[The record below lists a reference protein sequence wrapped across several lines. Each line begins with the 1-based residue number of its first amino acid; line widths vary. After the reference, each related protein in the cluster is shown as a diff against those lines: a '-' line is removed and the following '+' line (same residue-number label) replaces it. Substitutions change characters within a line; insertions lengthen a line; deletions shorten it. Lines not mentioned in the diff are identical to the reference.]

1 MHRHRPARGQ
11 AGEQCHELT
20 RAACRA
26 PTPPLSPPPFPSA
39 QLHYFAGDY
48 DTFKRRHASFVA
60 EQRKRAA
67 AGAKELSKL
76 QAQVAKGD
84 GSKAERRAQRD
95 RLSELKAA
103 PAAEREYRVSFT
115 FPAAARR
122 LAPPLITLSKVAFA
136 WGGGG
141 GTRVFDGLDFELSMD
156 SRVALVGPNGC
167 GKSTFIKLLGGALAP
182 DEGDVDQAN
191 GRLRVGKYA
200 QHVVEEL
207 PTSLTPVE
215 HLHAVLGEG
224 SIERGSP
231 VYQQVRTELG
241 IKGLP
246 SFAHEIAIADL
257 SGGQKARVAFAAIAA
272 LRPHVLLMDEPT
284 NHLDVE
290 SIDALVDAVNDFD
303 GGVVL
308 ISHDR
313 TLLQRTD
320 CTLWLCAD
328 RSVASLGREYTFGDY
343 QKRVLREIAIRQ
355 QAEAARVA
363 RNAEE
368 RRKRKEAARRKAVA
382 AKRKASS

>member
-1 MHRHRPARGQ
+1 MQ
-11 AGEQCHELT
+11 
-20 RAACRA
+20 
-26 PTPPLSPPPFPSA
+26 
-39 QLHYFAGDY
+39 
-48 DTFKRRHASFVA
+48 
-60 EQRKRAA
+60 
-67 AGAKELSKL
+67 
-76 QAQVAKGD
+76 
-84 GSKAERRAQRD
+84 
-95 RLSELKAA
+95 
-103 PAAEREYRVSFT
+103 
-115 FPAAARR
+115 
-122 LAPPLITLSKVAFA
+122 
-136 WGGGG
+136 
-141 GTRVFDGLDFELSMD
+141 
-156 SRVALVGPNGC
+156 
-167 GKSTFIKLLGGALAP
+167 
-182 DEGDVDQAN
+182 
-191 GRLRVGKYA
+191 
-200 QHVVEEL
+200 
-207 PTSLTPVE
+207 

-382 AKRKASS
+382 AKRVESVV